1 MGFPHLDHHCH
12 EELRGLPY
20 LATAPAAFYDL
31 ANNEILNWGDTLSN
45 AYGRELLLSSHGD
58 WSLNHEAPSPI
69 SSQLIQ
75 EIGFQWPANKEQLLQ
90 EEHQLIILENVKEE
104 LLGLRPLPP
113 TNLSESSSFDAYGCM
128 AALATPALLEPPS
141 TSLDMDL
148 PALQLL
154 PSGFD
159 RHLQESILPGSFFLH
174 QKSLL
179 HALEL
184 QSVISGATAE
194 NRRCS
199 SSRKPRFEHRSS
211 ISPLKI
217 RKEKLGDRIAA
228 LQQMVAPFG
237 KTDTASV
244 LMEAIGYIKF
254 LLDQVENLTEK
265 YMRLSGNKRS
275 RTVLQEVTALKGKE
289 SFEPKGGL
297 RSRGLCLVPLSCTSY
312 IVSEETD

>member
-20 LATAPAAFYDL
+20 YDL

-45 AYGRELLLSSHGD
+45 AYGRELLLSSYGD
-58 WSLNHEAPSPI
+58 WSLNHEASPI
-69 SSQLIQ
+69 NSQLTQ
-75 EIGFQWPANKEQLLQ
+75 EQAFMNQLLQ
-90 EEHQLIILENVKEE
+90 EHQLIILEKLKEE

-113 TNLSESSSFDAYGCM
+113 RNFSESSSFDAYGCM
-128 AALATPALLEPPS
+128 AALATPAMLELPS
-141 TSLDMDL
+141 TSLDADL
-148 PALQLL
+148 PELELL

-159 RHLQESILPGSFFLH
+159 HHLQESIPGSFFLH

-179 HALEL
+179 HALVL
-184 QSVISGATAE
+184 QSVISGVTEE
-194 NRRCS
+194 NRRCNS
-199 SSRKPRFEHRSS
+199 PWEQKPSPTPPLRKLQFEHRSS

-228 LQQMVAPFG
+228 LQQLVAPFG

-244 LMEAIGYIKF
+244 LMEAIGYIKY
-254 LLDQVENLTEK
+254 LLGQVENLTEK
-265 YMRLSGNKRS
+265 YTRLSGNKRS
-275 RTVLQEVTALKGKE
+275 RRVMQEAADKLGEE
-289 SFEPKGGL
+289 SFEPKAGL